1 MAVYNYKGNLIGNLE
16 NAATASLS
24 EYGDLSTAAGFESA
38 FTKAINDNTID
49 GIEIPRGNY
58 SLNNTLRLRSNF
70 AIIGNGS
77 WLHFYGSN
85 VHCFI
90 ISNQS
95 DIVIDGLNIDMH
107 QTKNATSGTTFY
119 ISDSDHVTIR
129 NLTIR
134 NIAVRAAM
142 ALNADPTSSTNGC
155 NYLTFENLV
164 LNGIGEANSNEPSWP
179 YGILACNARN
189 TIMRHCHV
197 TGMSR
202 VSLAFKN
209 YVKDSMMIDNVIDGS
224 LHGLSVASDRHDDET
239 SSYDVKLIGNTVRNT
254 KYPLWA
260 GRTDRLIVTGNS
272 LTGGQMYIQKCH
284 DTAISGNVMDNSN
297 DPDKQ
302 DLIMIDSGTNIV
314 LSGNI
319 YKKHSDGELFNIN
332 NSPSNVIVNGLFN
345 GKEINV
351 VNPTSGTPTTA

>member
-1 MAVYNYKGNLIGNLE
+1 MAVYDYNGNLIADLE
-16 NAATASLS
+16 GTTITSLS
-24 EYGDLSTAAGFESA
+24 EYGDLSTAEGFETA
-38 FTKAINDNTID
+38 LTNAINDNAID
-49 GIEIPRGNY
+49 GVSIPRGSY

-77 WLHFYGSN
+77 WMHFYGSN
-85 VHCFI
+85 VHCFAI
-90 ISNQS
+90 NNQS

-107 QTKNATSGTTFY
+107 QTKDATSGTTFY
-119 ISDSDHVTIR
+119 IADSDHVTIR

-189 TIMRHCHV
+189 TVMRHCHV

-284 DTAISGNVMDNSN
+284 DSIICNNVMDNSG
-297 DPDKQ
+297 DPDEQ
-302 DLIMIDSGTNIV
+302 DLIMLDYGNNIV

-319 YKKHSDGELFNIN
+319 YKKHSNGELFNIN
-332 NSPSNVIVNGLFN
+332 NNPVNVIVNGLFN
-345 GKEINV
+345 GKEINIE
-351 VNPTSGTPTTA
+351 NPTSGTPTTS